1 MNNIHIMKK
10 VQNQMQCD
18 DDVVDVSS
26 LTWSRSFLSI
36 SMYPSVIIAQH
47 SHSFHDSFSLSLSLS
62 LHRFATLNS
71 NRRGDTKSLFFS
83 SSSLPST
90 KLFSG
95 FLSFRQTKKNILMLL
110 ELFHSRPEWS
120 VRSSSCDK
128 FFQADNNHF

>member
-1 MNNIHIMKK
+1 MKK

-47 SHSFHDSFSLSLSLS
+47 SHSFHDSFSLSLSPS
-62 LHRFATLNS
+62 LFIALRHSTQIVAATLN
-71 NRRGDTKSLFFS
+71 RFFS

-95 FLSFRQTKKNILMLL
+95 FLSFRQTKKKFLMLL